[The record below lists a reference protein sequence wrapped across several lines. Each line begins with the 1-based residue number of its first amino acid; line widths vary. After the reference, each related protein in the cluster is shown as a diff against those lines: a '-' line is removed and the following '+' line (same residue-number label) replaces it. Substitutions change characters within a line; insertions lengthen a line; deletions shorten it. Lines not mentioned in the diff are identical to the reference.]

1 MSELRFGCGDMAAS
15 IRLLDAAGNIV
26 NLAQQSIAG
35 NTLVLWFL
43 RGAVAPLTVARLTE
57 LLPRFSAVEALVYP
71 VAVGKEAAARSAM
84 FEAAGLPLLID
95 PGDVVAAAF
104 GDGSTEV
111 VVIDAGARIAA
122 LASDIEPALEL
133 CENRFHADPPDI
145 VDGGAPVLILDAIL
159 EPAFCRKLIERWNA
173 GRKVDDVVATS
184 GEQRA
189 DASIKRRRDVLVS
202 DQETYAFF
210 AERLRR
216 RVFPEIRRAFQAD
229 MASFEVPRIGCYDSR
244 DGGRFGPHRDNRTP
258 YTAHRRFAM
267 TMNLNT
273 GEYEGGDLR
282 FAEFG
287 RRLYR
292 APAGGAVIFSCSLLH
307 EAMPVTAGRRFG
319 VFSFFTDAKGAEQE
333 RAMVAAQRAKGRSVP
348 SRS

>member
-1 MSELRFGCGDMAAS
+1 MAAS
-15 IRLLDAAGNIV
+15 IRLLDPAGKIV
-26 NLAQQSIAG
+26 NLADQSIAG
-35 NTLVLWFL
+35 HTLVLWFL
-43 RGAVAPLTVARLTE
+43 RGAVAPVTVERLAA
-57 LLPRFSAVEALVYP
+57 LLPRFAAAEVLVYA
-71 VAVGKEAAARSAM
+71 VAVGPEAATRPAM

-95 PGDVVAAAF
+95 PDDLVAAAF
-104 GDGSTEV
+104 GDGRAEV
-111 VVIDAGARIAA
+111 VVIDAGGRVAA
-122 LASDIEPALEL
+122 LAADIETALEL
-133 CENRFHADPPDI
+133 CEDRFRADRPDI
-145 VDGGAPVLILDAIL
+145 VDGGAPVLILDNVL
-159 EPAFCRKLIERWNA
+159 EPAFCRKLIERWEA
-173 GRKVDDVVATS
+173 GQKLDDVVAAA
-184 GEQRA
+184 GAQRA

-202 DQETYAFF
+202 DRTTHSYF

-229 MASFEVPRIGCYDSR
+229 MASFEVPRIGCYDAR
-244 DGGRFGPHRDNRTP
+244 VGGRFGPHRDNRTP

-292 APAGGAVIFSCSLLH
+292 APVGGAIVFSCSLLH

-333 RAMVAAQRAKGRSVP
+333 RAMAAAERAKGRRGP
-348 SRS
+348 HLT